1 MDIPQPTRFPPALLL
16 SMTIAT
22 AGCSGKDT
30 DSAAPSSD
38 GWVVP
43 KQDLGAPRTGA
54 PSAELTDPSAL
65 WFVSAHFLPGID
77 WDDPTVDVPLYVFE
91 TIAMDP
97 GVADSGSCPYEQLDG
112 SQTTWR
118 SDCRSTQGYEWV
130 GSLVRDRWTSDGLEY
145 TRWDSDIQI
154 VADVDRPEFDRL
166 SLRGAM
172 VYVRGD
178 GHTLDHAVQANIE
191 VSLEGYWRRTSA
203 DDPREAAWQGWA
215 WTGRDEQRPDGSHR
229 VEGTAQLAGFGTVG
243 FRSAALSV
251 SDACSTSPT
260 GAVEVEGAQ
269 SVEMVFHGETDCR
282 QCADVSGAADGA
294 SSEVCAP

>member
-1 MDIPQPTRFPPALLL
+1 MAAPHFRSSL
-16 SMTIAT
+16 SPLSVFLILSAV
-22 AGCSGKDT
+22 GCSGKDS
-30 DSAAPSSD
+30 DSAAPITD

-43 KQDLGAPRTGA
+43 SQDLGPPRTGSPDA
-54 PSAELTDPSAL
+54 DLTDRSAL
-65 WFVSAHFLPGID
+65 WFVAAHFLPGID
-77 WDDPTVDVPLYVFE
+77 WDDPTVDVPLYVFD

-130 GSLVRDRWTSDGLEY
+130 GSLVRDRWEADGLEY

-154 VADVDRPEFDRL
+154 VADVEGPEFERL
-166 SLRGAM
+166 SLQGAM

-178 GHTLDHAVQANIE
+178 GQSLDHAVQANVE
-191 VSLEGYWRRTSA
+191 VSLQGYWNRTSA
-203 DDPREAAWQGWA
+203 GDPREAAWQSWS
-215 WTGRDEQRPDGSHR
+215 WTGRDEQRPDGTHR

-243 FRSAALSV
+243 LSSAELTV
-251 SDACSTSPT
+251 SDACGNSPT
-260 GAVEVEGAQ
+260 GVVELNGAQ
-269 SVEMVFHGETDCR
+269 SVQMVFHGETDCR
-282 QCADVSGAADGA
+282 QCADVSDADGA